1 MARLQKRQGYNWLL
15 AEVASLQ
22 KGRHH
27 LFVFRTHLNGSL
39 RLIMTSFVVARV
51 S

>member
-1 MARLQKRQGYNWLL
+1 MARLEKRQGCNWLL
-15 AEVASLQ
+15 AEVARLE
-22 KGRHH
+22 KGRQH